1 MLLGTLMTLKQEKAK
16 RRRRERRWRATRLT
30 VERQIYV
37 EQCKHVSKCIYE
49 AKTEYYCGV
58 IAENQSDPKRLFSTV
73 NKLLHRYDDA
83 CLNTSDKSSLVSA
96 FADYFTDKIFS
107 IKLGLC
113 SLKSDR
119 GIESTVSDLSC
130 GSSLTEFNPVS
141 PDKLY
146 QWLGGSV
153 A

>member
-1 MLLGTLMTLKQEKAK
+1 MMMP
-16 RRRRERRWRATRLT
+16 
-30 VERQIYV
+30 
-37 EQCKHVSKCIYE
+37 
-49 AKTEYYCGV
+49 V
-58 IAENQSDPKRLFSTV
+58 ITCFCFGDYF
-73 NKLLHRYDDA
+73 
-83 CLNTSDKSSLVSA
+83 SDKIL
-96 FADYFTDKIFS
+96 S
-107 IKLGLC
+107 IKLDLC
-113 SLKSDR
+113 SLNSDR